1 MWLLSWHQT
10 HAWYT
15 DIHTSKISI
24 LVRVIIAIIKHHDRS
39 NLRKKG
45 LVFLTVLY
53 SSSLAKAVK
62 LTQDKNL
69 ESGADAEAIEGA
81 AYWIIPCGLL
91 WLLSHRTQYH
101 LVVD

>member
-1 MWLLSWHQT
+1 L
-10 HAWYT
+10 
-15 DIHTSKISI
+15 
-24 LVRVIIAIIKHHDRS
+24 
-39 NLRKKG
+39 KKKE
-45 LVFLTVLY
+45 LIFLTILY

-81 AYWIIPCGLL
+81 AYWIMSCGLL
-91 WLLSHRTQYH
+91 WLLSHRTQDH